1 MGILWGTT
9 GALYRGFLY
18 SDCILMQGEAGSRVV
33 TGYVKYR
40 MVKLH
45 VRATGG
51 EC

>member
-9 GALYRGFLY
+9 GAPYRGFFHRGCL
-18 SDCILMQGEAGSRVV
+18 LMQGEAGSRVV

-40 MVKLH
+40 TVKLH